1 MSWRKVSIA
10 RGRTNHRAGGSGA
23 NGLKLQT
30 AGVKIKHPPDIPICK
45 GYAPLSAEDLHAVK

>member
-10 RGRTNHRAGGSGA
+10 RGRTNHCAGGNGA

-30 AGVKIKHPPDIPICK
+30 AGVKIKHPPDMTICK
-45 GYAPLSAEDLHAVK
+45 AYPLLSAEDPRAVK